1 MKTKYISALVTL
13 TAGAVVAVA
22 GLISKAPTGIFVR
35 NVFITLLIS
44 LFLGWIAERI
54 VAKAIA
60 PAPSRDEGEVFEN
73 IEEVIRREEEYDEKY
88 NNGKKH
94 KKEVKRIPVGEE

>member
-1 MKTKYISALVTL
+1 MKIKYISALVTL
-13 TAGAVVAVA
+13 AAGAVVAVA

-54 VAKAIA
+54 VAKTIA
-60 PAPSRDEGEVFEN
+60 PAPSRDEDEVFEN

-88 NNGKKH
+88 NNGKQR
-94 KKEVKRIPVGEE
+94 KKEVTRIPVGE

>member
-54 VAKAIA
+54 VAKAIV
-60 PAPSRDEGEVFEN
+60 PAPSRDEDEVFEN